1 MCVCC
6 TNAKLWRRFN
16 VVTVHCHCKGSGIV
30 HLSLEM
36 ELNQIKYSIGKLI
49 LTCNY
54 MLIL

>member
-6 TNAKLWRRFN
+6 TNAKLWRHFN
-16 VVTVHCHCKGSGIV
+16 VVTVHCHCKGSGIA